1 MLDNNDILRRLRYAL
16 NETDKRMI
24 SIFALK
30 GREMSQE
37 ELRAYMGKEDEQG
50 AIDCPDE
57 LLALFLDGLI
67 IDRRGPPKTARPHAD
82 ENLALTNNM
91 VLKKLRIALNL
102 REDGMLQILA
112 SGGSTLSRGELTALF
127 RKADHKHYRLCGD
140 QVIRNF
146 LKGLTAKL
154 RPPS

>member
-1 MLDNNDILRRLRYAL
+1 
-16 NETDKRMI
+16 MI